1 MSCFRHNTINIVT
14 QSVAKSSD
22 EKSCLLANT
31 TTKFFHYQAQVREEL
46 MLSCCLFQIP
56 SEALTVIEIDT
67 KTATHLPIIDIAP
80 GDIWT
85 THKEFGVQLGEVCF
99 S

>member
-1 MSCFRHNTINIVT
+1 MTNCFYDARSFASFFLLICNI
-14 QSVAKSSD
+14 A
-22 EKSCLLANT
+22 CLWGFLT
-31 TTKFFHYQAQVREEL
+31 TTYEFNPRATLISDFVV
-46 MLSCCLFQIP
+46 FQIP

-67 KTATHLPIIDIAP
+67 KTTTHLPIIDIAP

>member
-1 MSCFRHNTINIVT
+1 
-14 QSVAKSSD
+14 
-22 EKSCLLANT
+22 
-31 TTKFFHYQAQVREEL
+31 
-46 MLSCCLFQIP
+46 MLPSGPQGASGPTGLSGPAVFKIP
-56 SEALTVIEIDT
+56 SEALTVTDIYT